1 MPQEVAIRKETL
13 MYNDKVQEQILAFV
27 GENIKH
33 DYVEGTR
40 DMNLDLTISEAT
52 KLYNAGDDV
61 KAMANSGKLQE
72 LHKRCNE

>member
-1 MPQEVAIRKETL
+1 M
-13 MYNDKVQEQILAFV
+13 